1 MQPTELDTQR
11 AIDGAV
17 SSGKGLDQIE
27 TEILSRCGDADQRD
41 ALWLYAWGY
50 LERLAEGYP
59 PIVAETEE
67 EFELVCS

>member
-27 TEILSRCGDADQRD
+27 MEILSHCGDADERD

-50 LERLAEGYP
+50 LERLADGYP
-59 PIVAETEE
+59 PVVADE
-67 EFELVCS
+67 EFEFVSA